1 MQTGWRCVAVLVSSG
16 DADCV
21 RPAAGTELERAQC
34 PLQPNSDGCY
44 AAYLAMHLT
53 PQSNA
58 YLEVCHGGLDSV
70 GLGLISAQGTWVW
83 LADHDL
89 DGDGRSQITVYS
101 GRGVLSES
109 QGPVWMIG
117 TGEHIP

>member
-1 MQTGWRCVAVLVSSG
+1 
-16 DADCV
+16 
-21 RPAAGTELERAQC
+21 
-34 PLQPNSDGCY
+34 
-44 AAYLAMHLT
+44 MHLT

-70 GLGLISAQGTWVW
+70 GLGLIFAQGTWVW

-89 DGDGRSQITVYS
+89 EGDGRSQITVYS